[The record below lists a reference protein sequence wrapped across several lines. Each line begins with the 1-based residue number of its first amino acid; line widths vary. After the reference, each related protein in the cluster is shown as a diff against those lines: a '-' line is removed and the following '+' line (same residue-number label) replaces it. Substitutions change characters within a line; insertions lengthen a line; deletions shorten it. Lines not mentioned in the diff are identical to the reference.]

1 MNYKNSRD
9 AAWQILIKN
18 KVSSLP
24 VSVDKICRSEGL
36 RLLSYAKGAKIIQK
50 LKLEENA
57 EGNDA
62 FSFGRMIFY
71 DQTKSI
77 ERQRFSIAHELGHYV
92 LDDGTDGDERER
104 EADIFA
110 SRLLAPLCVLHY
122 IGVSSAS
129 EISELCKIS
138 RSAADIRMRR
148 LIEIRERDAEMLRR
162 TGRGCFLISPL
173 ERAVYSRFKRYIIKA
188 RRYRQDRRE

>member
-1 MNYKNSRD
+1 MNYKHSRD
-9 AAWQILIKN
+9 AAWQMLIKN

-24 VSVDKICRSEGL
+24 VSVDKICRGEGL
-36 RLLSYAKGAKIIQK
+36 RLLSYSKGMELIEK

-57 EGNDA
+57 KGNDA

-138 RSAADIRMRR
+138 RSAAEIRMRR

-173 ERAVYSRFKRYIIKA
+173 EREVYRRFKRYILKA

>member
-1 MNYKNSRD
+1 MNYKHSRD
-9 AAWQILIKN
+9 AAWQMLIKN

-104 EADIFA
+104 EREADIFA
-110 SRLLAPLCVLHY
+110 SRFLAPLCVLH
-122 IGVSSAS
+122 
-129 EISELCKIS
+129 
-138 RSAADIRMRR
+138 
-148 LIEIRERDAEMLRR
+148 
-162 TGRGCFLISPL
+162 
-173 ERAVYSRFKRYIIKA
+173 
-188 RRYRQDRRE
+188 